1 MNFESYI
8 FLKDVVIYQIILY
21 LMENDLVLRTKED
34 GHIVF
39 LLLSKICL
47 MTLLYIKKFSFDHF
61 LTLTFLA

>member
-34 GHIVF
+34 RHIVF